1 MSSTLS
7 SLRSSSPVSEVD
19 VKESLEDQVA
29 SQLPSRGR
37 CVVLCITSDKELQW
51 RCLTCAG
58 AHIMKAG
65 PFLHL
70 ANPAVNPLSG
80 VRDRPMGVL
89 GTNTYPEV
97 LDGGQLAVGERSLGA
112 EQRHLQRKEIKEQQQ
127 RHTFW
132 LEDALYYAVIVLIMK
147 SSIVRQ
153 NHYTSNFMKY
163 LAMIYA
169 NIFRK

>member
-97 LDGGQLAVGERSLGA
+97 LDGGQLAVGARSLGA

-127 RHTFW
+127 RQGKQDCTHPQTA
-132 LEDALYYAVIVLIMK
+132 EEPA
-147 SSIVRQ
+147 Q
-153 NHYTSNFMKY
+153 QPP
-163 LAMIYA
+163 A
-169 NIFRK
+169 NTDHRGQATPQWHEQGRGDVPGDY